1 MKYFLRLPLSFLGLT
16 KWALTTIPRIFAFAN
31 LKESREVLMS
41 LSYVSMCLQTSKAP
55 SVAGNERE
63 CVRDQFN
70 GRRIVNNIVEF
81 LFEPFREFLH
91 GAAFEE
97 FVRAG
102 GRSSLINDVKVFVF
116 FGGAENLLKGGLPGE
131 IIAQSRDGLFL
142 KVFGNTP
149 FPNIGV
155 NQDYFHIRD
164 GEHKSQI
171 DGNRRFFPPRD
182 SWR

>member
-1 MKYFLRLPLSFLGLT
+1 MGIDDDSEDIRLCKSQRIERSLNV
-16 KWALTTIPRIFAFAN
+16 ALIRFHVPAN
-31 LKESREVLMS
+31 E
-41 LSYVSMCLQTSKAP
+41 QG
-55 SVAGNERE
+55 SVRGGNERE

-116 FGGAENLLKGGLPGE
+116 FGGAEKLLKGGLPGE

-171 DGNRRFFPPRD
+171 DGNRRF
-182 SWR
+182 SLLGIVGGK